1 MEKRRDREELNDDL
15 LDQVSGGFE
24 DAAMQERWNQIVNST
39 VPGGARDTFDPERF
53 QAYWDEKMR
62 ESDIITTVPDLDNPH
77 SKKQKGMLYK

>member
-1 MEKRRDREELNDDL
+1 MEKRMDRLRLNDDL

-24 DAAMQERWNQIVNST
+24 
-39 VPGGARDTFDPERF
+39 GPERASF
-53 QAYWDEKMR
+53 QAYCEEKMEEKMR